1 MRQITYALKSS
12 KVATVVALGTIG
24 IYALTQFADHPSHYA
39 EAKLSDVP
47 LGALTNVPFDEGK
60 FDVAAIPTPA
70 PRPGDLPNV
79 KQPDQL
85 TVTTVMSGLENVSFH
100 LPSIRDGSE
109 VPRYFVPELPVDILD
124 VNKVSTRKNLF
135 ISVTLP
141 LILNANEKIL
151 EERKI
156 LKNLIKAK
164 NEGQSWSSEQLT
176 WVRDLAK
183 RYKGSA
189 RKLDNLLQRVDIV
202 PASLA
207 LAQSIEES
215 GWGTSRFARE
225 GNALFGQ
232 RVWSEGKGIVPHER
246 ADGEDYEVRRF
257 ERLAKSVSSYALNL
271 NRHEAYQ
278 KFRDARARLRSVG
291 LLPNGYALAASLTS
305 YSERG
310 GDYVESLRMLM
321 RSNDLGQYDTANLAP
336 KQVAQS
342 ERLSSN

>member
-24 IYALTQFADHPSHYA
+24 LYALTQFGDHPSHYA

-47 LGALTNVPFDEGK
+47 LGALTSAPMDEGK
-60 FDVAAIPTPA
+60 FDIAAIPTPA
-70 PRPGDLPNV
+70 PRPGDLPYV

-85 TVTTVMSGLENVSFH
+85 TVTTVMSGLENVSFN
-100 LPSIRDGSE
+100 LPSIRNGSE

-124 VNKVSTRKNLF
+124 IDKVTTRKKLF

-141 LILNANEKIL
+141 LILNTNERIM
-151 EERKI
+151 EERKL
-156 LKNLIKAK
+156 LKNLIKSK
-164 NEGQSWSSEQLT
+164 NDGKSWSSEQRA
-176 WVRDLAK
+176 WISDLAK
-183 RYKGSA
+183 RYRGSV
-189 RKLDNLLQRVDIV
+189 RDLNGLLDRVDII

-246 ADGEDYEVRRF
+246 IEGEVYEVRSF
-257 ERLAKSVSSYALNL
+257 EKLAKSVSSYALNL
-271 NRHEAYQ
+271 NRHEAYHS
-278 KFRDARARLRSVG
+278 FREARSRLRAAG
-291 LLPNGYALAASLTS
+291 LIPNGYALAASLTF

-310 GDYVESLRMLM
+310 DEYVEGLRMLM
-321 RSNDLGQYDTANLAP
+321 RSNELSQYDTAKLAP

-342 ERLSSN
+342 ERVSSN

>member
-12 KVATVVALGTIG
+12 KAATVVALGTIG
-24 IYALTQFADHPSHYA
+24 IYALTQFGDHPSHYA
-39 EAKLSDVP
+39 EAKLADTP
-47 LGALTNVPFDEGK
+47 LGALTSAPIDEGK
-60 FDVAAIPTPA
+60 FDVAAIPVPA
-70 PRPGDLPNV
+70 PRPGDLPSV

-85 TVTTVMSGLENVSFH
+85 TVTRVMSGLENVSFH
-100 LPSIRDGSE
+100 LPAIRGGSE

-124 VNKVSTRKNLF
+124 VNKVTTRKKLF
-135 ISVTLP
+135 ISVVLP
-141 LILNANEKIL
+141 LILNTNEKIL
-151 EERKI
+151 EDRKI
-156 LKNLIKAK
+156 LKNMIKLRDQGK
-164 NEGQSWSSEQLT
+164 SWSSEQLA
-176 WVRDLAK
+176 WIGDLATK
-183 RYKGSA
+183 YKGSVSD
-189 RKLDNLLQRVDIV
+189 LNDLLARVDIIPV
-202 PASLA
+202 SLA

-246 ADGEDYEVRRF
+246 ADGEDYEVRSF

-271 NRHEAYQ
+271 NRHGAYDA
-278 KFRDARARLRSVG
+278 FRDARSRLRSVG
-291 LLPNGYALAASLTS
+291 MIPNGYALAASLLS

-310 GDYVESLRMLM
+310 EDYVEALRMLM
-321 RSNDLGQYDTANLAP
+321 RSNDLGQYDTAKLAP